1 MVNARSVVASLLVPA
16 VSMAAALPLDEGSVG
31 ISIVGGTTAT
41 IGEFPYIV
49 SLTDGSTFCGGVLIS
64 ANTVLT
70 AGHCAGMSQSS
81 LRVRAGSAVSH

>member
-1 MVNARSVVASLLVPA
+1 
-16 VSMAAALPLDEGSVG
+16 MAAALPLEEGSVG

-41 IGEFPYIV
+41 IGEFPFIV
-49 SLTDGSTFCGGVLIS
+49 SLTDGSSFCGGVLIN

-70 AGHCAGMSQSS
+70 AGHCADVRASS